1 VIEHLP
7 DKHEILRLNLST
19 NTKKKSV
26 RIQAIE
32 KRISCKQWNNYLVFA
47 VTLDKRIAILEY
59 VLKSSISAMD
69 VQSVI
74 FAKGINVIKLTSHED
89 IKKYKPTTS
98 LF

>member
-1 VIEHLP
+1 
-7 DKHEILRLNLST
+7 
-19 NTKKKSV
+19 
-26 RIQAIE
+26 
-32 KRISCKQWNNYLVFA
+32 VFA